1 VLLAL
6 TEVERLQFRLLCR
19 NLDIALSV
27 ASTPFLSPFEIRPG
41 NSSRDHVS
49 SLKIPLQT
57 DSLLLAAFDA
67 YMHACLLT
75 GRLRNTCSR
84 AGLGTTHRSEFCRI
98 VVSFHIRS
106 YASTRGESRYQD
118 PQMSRYKKPLLG
130 LMCVISI
137 AVLGGISRG
146 TKPLVPVRLVHILA
160 S

>member
-6 TEVERLQFRLLCR
+6 TEVERLQLRLLFR
-19 NLDIALSV
+19 NLNTAVSV
-27 ASTPFLSPFEIRPG
+27 ESTPFHSPFEIQLG

-49 SLKIPLQT
+49 SSKIPLQT

-67 YMHACLLT
+67 YMHACMLT
-75 GRLRNTCSR
+75 GRLGNTCSG

-106 YASTRGESRYQD
+106 YASARGVSQYQCL
-118 PQMSRYKKPLLG
+118 QILRCKIPLLE
-130 LMCVISI
+130 LKCVVSI
-137 AVLGGISRG
+137 AVLGAISRG
-146 TKPLVPVRLVHILA
+146 TKPLVPVRLVRTLA